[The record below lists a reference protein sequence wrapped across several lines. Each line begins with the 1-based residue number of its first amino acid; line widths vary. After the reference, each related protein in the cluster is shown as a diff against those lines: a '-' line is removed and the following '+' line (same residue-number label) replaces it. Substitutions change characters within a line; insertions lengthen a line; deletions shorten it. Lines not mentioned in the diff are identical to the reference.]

1 MDQGKIIYLTDI
13 FRKKQKILVARWRAA
28 ENVEIGLHLSYTYP
42 LVSSFSFCKM
52 IFSPQMTSMAQTLLV
67 TAPAFIL
74 YGYNQAGLSAL
85 LKLPNVVHLF
95 PQIDTI
101 NTDGTQ
107 KSTNSTI
114 EGLVNG
120 CLQLGAL
127 GGSLSCS
134 IFGDRL
140 GRRRSIFLAGIISA
154 IGQTIQCTA
163 FSLTQLIVSRLILG
177 FGIGQLNV
185 TVPVWQAES
194 STAGS
199 RGRRVITS
207 GIFICVGFFSSSW
220 INFGCSNIAFAP
232 LQWRIPLVL
241 PVLLSLIICSSVF
254 AFPESPRWLVQV
266 NQPTEAKKALA
277 RLNGINCSDT
287 SVDMEISRIQNAL
300 EIAPSSSIKDIFNSS
315 NTCRLGYRFIL
326 CMGIQKLQQ
335 LVGGSLISIYTT
347 TIFEDNLHL
356 QGDIPQIIA
365 ASSLSWKFLCS
376 FVAFAA
382 MDRLGRRS
390 LFVISGTGMCFCMVV
405 MAVTNSLPASNQT
418 ASIISAVTIFVFN
431 FFYPIGFLGGN
442 FLYCAEVAPVR
453 LRVAMSSISTA
464 NHWLWN
470 FVIAM
475 VSPVALA
482 SIGWKYYL
490 VFVSTCACVP
500 IIVLPFYPETMGR
513 NLERIDQVFREAPTI
528 WDIVP
533 MARMIPKGEV
543 ATDDAADGKTTE
555 TQLVEHRE
563 HA

>member
-1 MDQGKIIYLTDI
+1 
-13 FRKKQKILVARWRAA
+13 
-28 ENVEIGLHLSYTYP
+28 
-42 LVSSFSFCKM
+42 M
-52 IFSPQMTSMAQTLLV
+52 IFSPQMNSMAQTLLI

-127 GGSLSCS
+127 AGSLSCS

-154 IGQTIQCTA
+154 IGQIIQCTA
-163 FSLTQLIVSRLILG
+163 FSLPQLIVGRLILG

-194 STAGS
+194 SNAGS
-199 RGRRVITS
+199 RGRKVITS

-220 INFGCSNIAFAP
+220 INFGCSNIALAP
-232 LQWRIPLVL
+232 LQWRIPLVI

-266 NQPTEAKKALA
+266 NRPTEAKEALA
-277 RLNGINCSDT
+277 RLNGVNCSDT

-315 NTCRLGYRFIL
+315 NNGRLGYRFIL
-326 CMGIQKLQQ
+326 CMGIQTLQQ

-365 ASSLSWKFLCS
+365 ASSLTWKFLCS

-382 MDRLGRRS
+382 VDRLGRRS

-418 ASIISAVTIFVFN
+418 ASIISAATIFVFN

-470 FVIAM
+470 FIIAM

-533 MARMIPKGEV
+533 MARKIPKGDV

-555 TQLVEHRE
+555 TQVVEHRE